1 MLAFVKSGQDNAG
14 MAGRE
19 LVLIVDDT
27 VANVRMLEAMLVRLG
42 YRTLLVDSGQ
52 RAVELAA
59 EKGPDLILLD
69 IMMPGMDGFETCR
82 QLKLKPLTRQ
92 IPVVFMTA
100 LSSIQDKLRA
110 FEVGG
115 VDYITKP
122 FTAEEVT
129 ARVKAYL
136 TIRRLQNELL
146 TERERFVRLAAHDL
160 RNPLTALIG
169 CAEQGSKAK
178 SADDLT
184 RGFQQIQ
191 ELASWARAT
200 LDRSLGWPESAS
212 PSGGAMEPFALEKVM
227 ERVLSQQA
235 YAARLKGIEI
245 SVQLPDGTMSAL
257 GNPAQTCQIL
267 TNYLSN
273 AIKHSPPYLL
283 IVVEAKR
290 VADRWRVSI
299 QDQGPGVAEE
309 QRDLLFKNGPGLL
322 ADPAAGGGRT
332 GIGLPVAKMLAES
345 QEGCVGAQ
353 FPPEG
358 GAIFWVEIPMT
369 PVK

>member
-1 MLAFVKSGQDNAG
+1 MS
-14 MAGRE
+14 GRE
-19 LVLIVDDT
+19 LILIVDDT
-27 VANVRMLEAMLVRLG
+27 MANVRMLEAMLVRLG
-42 YRTLLVDSGQ
+42 YRTLLTDSGQ
-52 RAVELAA
+52 RAIDLAA
-59 EKGPDLILLD
+59 EKGPNLILLD

-82 QLKLKPLTRQ
+82 QLKLKPHTRQ

-136 TIRRLQNELL
+136 TIRRLQGELL
-146 TERERFVRLAAHDL
+146 AERERFVRLAAHDL
-160 RNPLTALIG
+160 RNPLTALAV

-178 SADDLT
+178 SADDLA
-184 RGFQQIQ
+184 RGFQQIL
-191 ELASWARAT
+191 ELAAWARAT
-200 LDRSLGWPESAS
+200 LDGSLGWPESAS
-212 PSGGAMEPFALEKVM
+212 PPGGAMEPFALEKVI
-227 ERVLSQQA
+227 ERVLFQQT

-257 GNPAQTCQIL
+257 GNAAHTCQIL
-267 TNYLSN
+267 TNLLSN

-299 QDQGPGVAEE
+299 QDQGPGVAVE
-309 QRDLLFKNGPGLL
+309 QRDQLFQPGLSPL
-322 ADPAAGGGRT
+322 TKPVVGSGRT
-332 GIGLPVAKMLAES
+332 GIGLQVAKLLAEA
-345 QEGCVGAQ
+345 QEGCVGTE

-358 GAIFWVEIPMT
+358 GSVFWVEIPMT
-369 PVK
+369 PIK